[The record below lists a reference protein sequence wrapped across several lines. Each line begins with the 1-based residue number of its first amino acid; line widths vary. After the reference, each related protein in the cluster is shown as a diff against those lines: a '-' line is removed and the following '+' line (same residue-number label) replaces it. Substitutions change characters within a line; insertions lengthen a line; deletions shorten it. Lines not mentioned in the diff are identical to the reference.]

1 MKTIFSL
8 VNLFAG
14 IMLVMVGVA
23 IFLNVSRNPSSAGA
37 GVVVVA
43 MGAACLWLA
52 RQFISGKN
60 TQMNGTYLSP
70 TGR

>member
-8 VNLFAG
+8 INFFAG
-14 IMLVMVGVA
+14 ILLVLVGVA
-23 IFLNVSRNPSSAGA
+23 IFANVSHNPASAGA
-37 GVVVVA
+37 AVVVVA

-52 RQFISGKN
+52 RQFVSGKT
-60 TQMNGTYLSP
+60 TQMNGDYLQP